1 MNKHSCESILGSIL
15 GYVSII
21 TEPTE
26 KAITSSPRARPYPL
40 LSERTDKQDSNKNV
54 KKLSGTVDSAVYII
68 NGMTKVVLIH
78 METRSTSVKK
88 IYLQNSL
95 EKKTKKKEKYIWQ
108 CYLQKVQT
116 KYSLKGVQY

>member
-1 MNKHSCESILGSIL
+1 M
-15 GYVSII
+15 
-21 TEPTE
+21 
-26 KAITSSPRARPYPL
+26 
-40 LSERTDKQDSNKNV
+40 
-54 KKLSGTVDSAVYII
+54 DSAVYII

>member
-1 MNKHSCESILGSIL
+1 MNKHSWESILGSIL

-95 EKKTKKKEKYIWQ
+95 EKKPRKKKNIFGNVIFKKCRQSIA
-108 CYLQKVQT
+108 
-116 KYSLKGVQY
+116 